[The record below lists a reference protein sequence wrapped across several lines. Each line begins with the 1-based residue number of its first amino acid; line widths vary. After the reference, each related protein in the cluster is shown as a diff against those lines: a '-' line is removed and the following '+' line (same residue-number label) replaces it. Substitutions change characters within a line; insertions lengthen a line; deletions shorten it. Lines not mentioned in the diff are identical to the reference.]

1 MKAMREKFK
10 KQLGQRAADDADE
23 GDEDEN
29 GEDEDEEQEEGAAGQ
44 IDKNFEEVLNEEY
57 ADD

>member
-10 KQLGQRAADDADE
+10 KQLGQRAAYDADE

-29 GEDEDEEQEEGAAGQ
+29 GEDEDEEHEEGAAG
-44 IDKNFEEVLNEEY
+44 
-57 ADD
+57 